1 MGMRQ
6 IGHLDCAKHDP
17 AGPAAGNSRNG
28 TRGKTVLTQLGP
40 VEVNVPRDRAEA

>member
-6 IGHLDCAKHDP
+6 VGHLDCAKHDP

-28 TRGKTVLTQLGP
+28 TLGKWVLAELGTV
-40 VEVNVPRDRAEA
+40 EVPRDRAGA

>member
-6 IGHLDCAKHDP
+6 VEHLDCANHDP

-28 TRGKTVLTQLGP
+28 TLGKTVLAELGP
-40 VEVNVPRDRAEA
+40 VEVPRDRAGA